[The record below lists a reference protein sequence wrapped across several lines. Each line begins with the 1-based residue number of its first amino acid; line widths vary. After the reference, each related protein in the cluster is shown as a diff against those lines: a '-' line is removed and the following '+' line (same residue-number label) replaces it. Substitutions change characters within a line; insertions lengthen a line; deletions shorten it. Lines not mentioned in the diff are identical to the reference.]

1 MAAQTTDT
9 KTDNNSPAPKALTPE
24 DRSALRAVTIFP
36 VLIIAAA
43 LWGFFSPAT
52 AGTLTPHVAILL
64 GVIMFGMGLTLTLPD
79 FRLVFTRPWP
89 ILLGVVA
96 QYVIMP
102 GLAVLIVNVLHLS
115 DAVAVGVILVGCAP
129 GGTSSNVISY
139 LAKADVALSV
149 TMTAISTLLAPLM
162 TPMLTQWLAGKYM
175 PLDGGAMALSIVK
188 MVLVPVVAGLV
199 LRLAFPKFINRI
211 LPALP
216 WVSTLGISGV
226 VAGVVSASVDA
237 IKAAGLMVL
246 VAVILHNILGYGVG
260 YGFSKLLRAD
270 NRVSRTV
277 SIEVGMQNSGMAATL
292 AKTHFAMTPETALP
306 GAIFSI
312 WHNLSGALLSVIY
325 RRLAEREA
333 ARQAASQTP
342 ENTSTDTANPISGTT
357 AENTPTPALVN

>member
-1 MAAQTTDT
+1 MTTQTNTR
-9 KTDNNSPAPKALTPE
+9 TDNQSAAPKALTPE
-24 DRSALRAVTIFP
+24 DRSALKAVTIFP

-52 AGTLTPHVAILL
+52 AGMLTPHVAILL

-102 GLAVLIVNVLHLS
+102 ALAVLIVTVLRLP

-149 TMTAISTLLAPLM
+149 TMTAISTLLAPVM
-162 TPMLTQWLAGKYM
+162 TPLLTQWLAGKYM
-175 PLDGGAMALSIVK
+175 PLDAGAMAVS

-216 WVSTLGISGV
+216 WISTLGISAV
-226 VAGVVSASVDA
+226 LAGVVSASVDA
-237 IKAAGLMVL
+237 IKATGLLVL
-246 VAVILHNILGYGVG
+246 VAVILHNMLGYGVG

-292 AKTHFAMTPETALP
+292 AKTHFAMTPEAALP

-325 RRLAEREA
+325 RRMAEREA
-333 ARQAASQTP
+333 ARNA
-342 ENTSTDTANPISGTT
+342 ETSTNKSPQPEKDVTT
-357 AENTPTPALVN
+357 APVSVG

>member
-1 MAAQTTDT
+1 MAA
-9 KTDNNSPAPKALTPE
+9 KTDSQTDSNSSAPKALTPE

-79 FRLVFTRPWP
+79 FHLVFTRPWP

-102 GLAVLIVNVLHLS
+102 ALAVLIVNVLHLS

-162 TPMLTQWLAGKYM
+162 TPLLTKWLAGKYM

-188 MVLVPVVAGLV
+188 MVLVPVIAGLV
-199 LRLAFPKFINRI
+199 LRLVFPKFISRV

-216 WVSTLGISGV
+216 WISTLGISGV

-270 NRVSRTV
+270 NRVSRTI

-292 AKTHFAMTPETALP
+292 AKTHFAVTPEAALP

-333 ARQAASQTP
+333 ARSVEAATHDSP
-342 ENTSTDTANPISGTT
+342 EGET
-357 AENTPTPALVN
+357 AEPAQAVAATPSHAD

>member
-1 MAAQTTDT
+1 MAAKKTDT
-9 KTDNNSPAPKALTPE
+9 ENKSKAPKALTPE
-24 DRSALRAVTIFP
+24 DRNARLAVTVFP

-52 AGTLTPHVAILL
+52 AGVLTPQVSILL
-64 GVIMFGMGLTLTLPD
+64 GIIMFGMGLTLTLPD
-79 FRLVFTRPWP
+79 FKLVFTRPLP

-102 GLAVLIVNVLHLS
+102 ALAVLIVTVLRLP
-115 DAVAVGVILVGCAP
+115 DAIAVGVILVGCAP

-162 TPMLTQWLAGKYM
+162 TPLLTQWLAGKYM
-175 PLDGGAMALSIVK
+175 PLDGGAMAVSIVK
-188 MVLVPVVAGLV
+188 MVLVPVVAGLA
-199 LRLAFPKFINRI
+199 LHLLFPKFVNRI

-216 WVSTLGISGV
+216 WISTLGISGV
-226 VAGVVSASVDA
+226 VAGVVSSSVDA

-246 VAVILHNILGYGVG
+246 VAVILHNVLGYGVG
-260 YGFSKLLRAD
+260 YGFAKLLRTD
-270 NRVSRTV
+270 NRVARTV
-277 SIEVGMQNSGMAATL
+277 SVEVGMQNSGMAATL
-292 AKTHFAMTPETALP
+292 AKTHFAVTPEAALP

-333 ARQAASQTP
+333 ASQTATQTEAARADSKP
-342 ENTSTDTANPISGTT
+342 TATQETMEDN
-357 AENTPTPALVN
+357 AATPAMVG

>member
-1 MAAQTTDT
+1 MAA
-9 KTDNNSPAPKALTPE
+9 KTDSQTDSNSSAPKALTPE

-79 FRLVFTRPWP
+79 FHLVFTRPWP

-102 GLAVLIVNVLHLS
+102 ALAVLIVNVLHLS
-115 DAVAVGVILVGCAP
+115 NAVAVGVILVGCAP

-162 TPMLTQWLAGKYM
+162 TPLLTKWLAGKYM

-188 MVLVPVVAGLV
+188 MVLVPVIAGLV
-199 LRLAFPKFINRI
+199 LRLVFPKFISRI

-216 WVSTLGISGV
+216 WISTLGISGV

-270 NRVSRTV
+270 NRVSRTI

-292 AKTHFAMTPETALP
+292 AKTHFAVTPEAALP

-333 ARQAASQTP
+333 ARSVESATNDSPAG
-342 ENTSTDTANPISGTT
+342 ET
-357 AENTPTPALVN
+357 AEPCQAVAATPSHAD

>member
-1 MAAQTTDT
+1 MTTQTNTR
-9 KTDNNSPAPKALTPE
+9 TDNQSAAPKALTPE
-24 DRSALRAVTIFP
+24 DRSALKAVTIFP

-52 AGTLTPHVAILL
+52 AGMLTPHVAILL

-102 GLAVLIVNVLHLS
+102 ALAVLIVTVLRLP

-149 TMTAISTLLAPLM
+149 TMTAISTLLAPVM
-162 TPMLTQWLAGKYM
+162 TPLLTQWLAGKYM
-175 PLDGGAMALSIVK
+175 PLDAGAMAVSIVK

-216 WVSTLGISGV
+216 WISTLGISAV
-226 VAGVVSASVDA
+226 LAGVVSASVDA
-237 IKAAGLMVL
+237 IKATGLLVL
-246 VAVILHNILGYGVG
+246 VAVILHNMLGYGVG

-292 AKTHFAMTPETALP
+292 AKTHFAMTPEAALP

-325 RRLAEREA
+325 RRMAEREA
-333 ARQAASQTP
+333 ARNA
-342 ENTSTDTANPISGTT
+342 ETSTNKSSQPEKEVTT
-357 AENTPTPALVN
+357 APVSVG

>member
-1 MAAQTTDT
+1 MAA
-9 KTDNNSPAPKALTPE
+9 KTDSQTDSNSSAPKALTPE

-79 FRLVFTRPWP
+79 FHLVFTRPWP

-102 GLAVLIVNVLHLS
+102 ALAVLIVNVLHLS

-162 TPMLTQWLAGKYM
+162 TPLLIKWLAGKYM

-188 MVLVPVVAGLV
+188 MVLVPVIAGLV
-199 LRLAFPKFINRI
+199 LRLVFPKFISRI

-216 WVSTLGISGV
+216 WISTLGISGV

-270 NRVSRTV
+270 NRVSRTI

-292 AKTHFAMTPETALP
+292 AKTHFAVTPEAALP

-333 ARQAASQTP
+333 ARGAETATHDSP
-342 ENTSTDTANPISGTT
+342 EGET
-357 AENTPTPALVN
+357 AEPAPAVAATPSHAD